1 MCTFG
6 EIRKVSVHIQ
16 TEAKNV
22 VTEKRK
28 KYIPNNSFA
37 TDRWETSS
45 MTWTNNSTNFIQ
57 ISSNKI

>member
-37 TDRWETSS
+37 TDR
-45 MTWTNNSTNFIQ
+45 
-57 ISSNKI
+57 